1 MKNERRMPK
10 GWTHISTNINM
21 SKSDTRAQEQRAN
34 RIIRNTRSKS
44 YEELKKEANAAYE
57 AAEAR
62 KASLLQAYE
71 DKKLKSKAL
80 IKEAQAIKKEQA
92 KAAEKAAKKSNKA
105 AE

>member
-1 MKNERRMPK
+1 MERRMPK
-10 GWTHISTNINM
+10 GWTLVLENTSV
-21 SKSDTRAQEQRAN
+21 SKNETKGKEQKVN
-34 RIIRNTRSKS
+34 RILKNVKSKS
-44 YEELKKEANAAYE
+44 YEELKKDADAAYE
-57 AAEAR
+57 VAEAR

-92 KAAEKAAKKSNKA
+92 KAAEKAAKKKEKKA

>member
-1 MKNERRMPK
+1 MERRMPK
-10 GWTHISTNINM
+10 GWTFMKGNTNV
-21 SKSDTRAQEQRAN
+21 SRTETRGKDQRVR
-34 RIIRNTRSKS
+34 RIVENVRSKS
-44 YEELKKEANAAYE
+44 YEELKKDADTAYE
-57 AAEAR
+57 VAEAR

-92 KAAEKAAKKSNKA
+92 KAAERAAKKKEKKA